1 MRVEN
6 GERGGGREAEYLRE
20 RCREL
25 ESLLQQYQA
34 QAEEWRELARVV
46 WSLFEDYDGVIF
58 VLEPDGAGGS
68 AAVINANR
76 AMCRLLG
83 RPQEALKEM
92 PLVELLSPADR
103 RRFKAM
109 LAKTLG
115 HGSRQVEVDLLQA
128 AGGKVPVELTLIPY
142 DIRDR
147 RRVLCLGR
155 DITARQAAEEA
166 LRRSEERYRTLIENI
181 NDVVFSI
188 DAEGRFDYISPAME
202 RATGYKPEE
211 IIGKSLPSFMTP
223 EDYEDLLGRLT
234 FDEKGWHAP
243 MEFRVLD
250 GKGGFRFVRT
260 SGRQLLEDGKLVG
273 ITGNMTDITDRKLAE
288 EALRESEERY
298 RVVFETTGTAMCVME
313 KGGRIAY
320 ANQEFERLTGY
331 RTEEGKAARSL
342 QSLLLREDRRLLEIT
357 LERLYSG
364 ETGPLHLE
372 CRLRAPGGRR
382 RLARANLVAIP
393 GSDSIVVSML
403 DITREKEYERALEEN
418 AQRLR
423 DFLSVASHELR
434 HPIAIL
440 KGYAQVLQEMGEGM
454 PPERMRA
461 ALNSMQHSLDRLG
474 LLGEELLDVSRIEED
489 RFSARRR
496 SIDPFRLVSEVL
508 AEMRQHG
515 WRQEIRADLDRGV
528 ARMKA
533 DRGMLKR
540 LLIILLENACKY
552 SPVDS
557 AVELT
562 MERMGGEVLISV
574 LDRGAGVPEGQ
585 EEKVFDR
592 FYQVDDVTHHSK
604 PGIGLGLYIA
614 RQIAAAHGGRIWY
627 EHRRGGGS
635 AFRVAIPQE

>member
-58 VLEPDGAGGS
+58 ALEPDGAGGS
-68 AAVINANR
+68 ATVINANR

-83 RPQEALKEM
+83 RPQDSLKEM
-92 PLVELLSPADR
+92 PLVELVSPTDR
-103 RRFKAM
+103 RRFKAA

-147 RRVLCLGR
+147 CRILCLGR
-155 DITARQAAEEA
+155 DITARRAAEEA

-181 NDVVFSI
+181 NDVIFSI
-188 DAEGRFDYISPAME
+188 DAEGRFDYISPAIE

-211 IIGKSLPSFMTP
+211 IIGKNLYSFMTP
-223 EDYEDLLGRLT
+223 EDYEDLLSRLT

-260 SGRQLLEDGKLVG
+260 SGRKLLEDGKLVG
-273 ITGNMTDITDRKLAE
+273 VTGNMTDITDRKLAE

-331 RTEEGKAARSL
+331 RPGKGEAARSL
-342 QSLLLREDRRLLEIT
+342 QSLLLREDRRLLEKA

-364 ETGPLHLE
+364 EAGPLHLE
-372 CRLRAPGGRR
+372 CRLRASGGRR

-403 DITREKEYERALEEN
+403 DTTREKEYERALEDN

-461 ALNSMQHSLDRLG
+461 ALDSMQHSLDRLG

-489 RFSARRR
+489 RFAARRR
-496 SIDPFRLVSEVL
+496 SIDPFRLVNEVL
-508 AEMRQHG
+508 AEMLQHG

-574 LDRGAGVPEGQ
+574 LDRGDGVPEGQ